1 MISVSQPS
9 VLEVDYT
16 QVAVT
21 VPCTFSTAGCP
32 HKQPSNLWFRYGAHQ
47 PETLCLDGCTSE
59 ADKFTV
65 RKDLAQNQVSLTV
78 NRLTSNDSA
87 IYICGIA
94 FPSSQDPRAK
104 QAGDGTVLVVRG
116 QSVMA
121 VLWYIAFA
129 QPIKRITQLT
139 HRL

>member
-1 MISVSQPS
+1 M
-9 VLEVDYT
+9 
-16 QVAVT
+16 
-21 VPCTFSTAGCP
+21 
-32 HKQPSNLWFRYGAHQ
+32 
-47 PETLCLDGCTSE
+47 DGCTSE
-59 ADKFTV
+59 ADKVTV